1 MTEPKKNHAKKK
13 PFIVALTGGI
23 ASGKTAVSD
32 TFAALG
38 VPVVD
43 TDLIARSVVE
53 PGSPG
58 LQQVAAAF
66 GNEVLNADG
75 GLDRTRLRQV
85 IFADPQA
92 RARLESILHPLIARA
107 ARAELE
113 QVTAAYAILVVPL
126 LVESGL
132 FEDADRVLVVDVPER
147 VQIQRLMQRDGVTEA
162 SARRALQAQA
172 GREQRLEKAD
182 DVLENT
188 GTLAQLQASVR
199 DLHRQYRTW
208 ASA

>member
-1 MTEPKKNHAKKK
+1 MTEPKKNHTKKK

-23 ASGKTAVSD
+23 ASGKTAVSNA
-32 TFAALG
+32 FGALG

-58 LQQVAAAF
+58 LRQVVAAF
-66 GNEVLNADG
+66 GDGVLDADG
-75 GLDRTRLRQV
+75 GLDRASLRQV
-85 IFADPQA
+85 IFTDAQA
-92 RARLESILHPLIARA
+92 RERLEGILHPLIAQA
-107 ARAELE
+107 ARAELD
-113 QVTAAYAILVVPL
+113 QVTAPYAILVVPL

-147 VQIQRLMQRDGVTEA
+147 VQIERLMQRDGVTEA
-162 SARRALQAQA
+162 SARHALQAQA
-172 GREQRLEKAD
+172 SREQRLEKAD

-188 GTLAQLQASVR
+188 GTLTQLQASVSE
-199 DLHRQYRTW
+199 LHRQYLDW
-208 ASA
+208 KGV

>member
-1 MTEPKKNHAKKK
+1 MTEPTKNHTKKK

-32 TFAALG
+32 AFGALG

-58 LQQVAAAF
+58 LRQVVAAF
-66 GNEVLNADG
+66 GDGVLDADG
-75 GLDRTRLRQV
+75 GLDRASLRQV
-85 IFADPQA
+85 IFTDGQA
-92 RARLESILHPLIARA
+92 RERLEGILHPLIAQA

-113 QVTAAYAILVVPL
+113 KVTAPYAILVVPL

-132 FEDADRVLVVDVPER
+132 FEDADRVLVVDVPEG

-162 SARRALQAQA
+162 SARHALQAQA
-172 GREQRLEKAD
+172 SREQRLGKAD

-188 GTLAQLQASVR
+188 GTLAQLQASVSE
-199 DLHRQYRTW
+199 LHRQYLDW
-208 ASA
+208 KGA

>member
-1 MTEPKKNHAKKK
+1 MTEPKKNHTKKK

-32 TFAALG
+32 AFGALG

-58 LQQVAAAF
+58 LRQVVAAF
-66 GNEVLNADG
+66 GDGVLDADG
-75 GLDRTRLRQV
+75 GLDRASLRQV
-85 IFADPQA
+85 IFTDAQA
-92 RARLESILHPLIARA
+92 RERLEGILHPLIAQA
-107 ARAELE
+107 ARAELD
-113 QVTAAYAILVVPL
+113 QVTAPYAILVVPL

-147 VQIQRLMQRDGVTEA
+147 VQIERLMQRDGVTEA
-162 SARRALQAQA
+162 SARHALQAQA
-172 GREQRLEKAD
+172 SREQRLGKAD

-188 GTLAQLQASVR
+188 GTLTQLQASVSE
-199 DLHRQYRTW
+199 LHRQYLDW
-208 ASA
+208 KGV

>member
-1 MTEPKKNHAKKK
+1 MTEPTKNHTKNK
-13 PFIVALTGGI
+13 PLIVALTGGI

-32 TFAALG
+32 AFGALG

-58 LQQVAAAF
+58 LRQVVAAF
-66 GNEVLNADG
+66 GDGVLDADG
-75 GLDRTRLRQV
+75 GLDRASLRQV
-85 IFADPQA
+85 IFTDAQA
-92 RARLESILHPLIARA
+92 RERLEGILHPLIAQA

-113 QVTAAYAILVVPL
+113 KVTAPYAVLVVPL

-162 SARRALQAQA
+162 SARHALQAQA
-172 GREQRLEKAD
+172 SREQRLEKAD

-188 GTLAQLQASVR
+188 GTLAQLQASVSE
-199 DLHRQYRTW
+199 LHRQYLDWRGV
-208 ASA
+208 